1 VLQAHRER
9 AVPKSQI
16 RKKKVYTPPAEARPA
31 SEAASRKPSPPW
43 LPALGV
49 GMIVFGILW
58 LVVFYLSAGQYP
70 VAAWGY
76 VNLVVGFAAMVGS
89 LAVFSRWR

>member
-1 VLQAHRER
+1 VFQADWER

-16 RKKKVYTPPAEARPA
+16 RKKKVYTPPAEVRPV

-43 LPALGV
+43 VPILGV
-49 GMIVFGILW
+49 SMIVFGILW
-58 LVVFYLSAGQYP
+58 LVVFYLSAGRYP

-76 VNLVVGFAAMVGS
+76 LNLVVGFGGMVGS
-89 LAVFSRWR
+89 LVVFSRWR